1 MVRFGNFRHKR
12 LKTRLSFSVSI
23 MTARHDGPHVVY
35 YRAYQIAFIAI
46 KNSLSW
52 KYINLFHQGN
62 TTLPMMQWIGGT
74 LGRFLSSPLNGRPE
88 QAKLV
93 KTIHLNQW
101 CPDKN
106 IHNIDEGLPMIF
118 SLLWSQTYIFWST
131 QHKLEHTLII
141 KKMPTKGPKY
151 YKTRGHGKLCLSWY

>member
-1 MVRFGNFRHKR
+1 
-12 LKTRLSFSVSI
+12 
-23 MTARHDGPHVVY
+23 MTARHDGPQVVY

-62 TTLPMMQWIGGT
+62 TTLPMMQCIGGT
-74 LGRFLSSPLNGRPE
+74 HGRFLSSPLNGRPE

-93 KTIHLNQW
+93 KTIHLKQW

-118 SLLWSQTYIFWST
+118 SLLSSQKYIFWCT
-131 QHKLEHTLII
+131 QHKCLLKDQNII
-141 KKMPTKGPKY
+141 KVSGITQSWWLF
-151 YKTRGHGKLCLSWY
+151 KLKADFKCTFDELRRSCDNFNFIYICFLY